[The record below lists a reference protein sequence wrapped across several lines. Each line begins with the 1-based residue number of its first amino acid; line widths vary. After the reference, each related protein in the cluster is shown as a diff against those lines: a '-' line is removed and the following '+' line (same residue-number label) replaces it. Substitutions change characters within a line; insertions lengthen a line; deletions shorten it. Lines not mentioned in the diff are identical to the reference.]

1 MKLKYFGTDGIRGL
15 VGGPTMNEAFI
26 RKFGIALARYLR
38 IRHPKGEVHL
48 VIGRDTRE
56 SSEVFE
62 KIIAEVVC
70 PYGINVDILGV
81 VPTPAVSFWVDELEG
96 DNALMITASHNDA
109 SYNGVKV
116 FNGHGEKQLSDK
128 EEMLEALIDEE
139 VPQDELMNYKKCEYV
154 FLEEAVQ
161 GYVDNVLKA
170 MPKGSLKGW
179 KILLDCANGAAYE
192 TSRLVFEALGAS
204 LVLRGVSPDGKNINA
219 SVGSEYPEDFVR
231 AVRESGALIGI
242 AHDGDGDRVI
252 MCDEDGEIVP
262 GDQLLGILALH
273 ALAKGELSKKIFV
286 ATIQSN
292 RGLDLAIERAGGT
305 VVRSDVGDRNLF
317 QKMEEVKSNMGG
329 ESSGHVIFAN
339 YSKTGDGLLAA
350 IKVIEAMIS
359 TGRKLS
365 DLRRDVPLLPQLT
378 ESLKI
383 EGKRTMSEMVILDEA
398 IKNLEASLGSE
409 GRVLVRYS
417 GTEPKIRLLIEGPD
431 DETIARGMKALK
443 EAVNQE
449 LKVIV

>member
-1 MKLKYFGTDGIRGL
+1 MRKYFGTDGIRGL

-56 SSEVFE
+56 SSEAFQ

-109 SYNGVKV
+109 SYNGIKV

-128 EEMLEALIDEE
+128 EEMLEKLIDEE
-139 VPQDELMNYKKCEYV
+139 VPADELMNYKKCEYV
-154 FLEEAVQ
+154 FLQEGVQ
-161 GYVDNVLKA
+161 GYVDNVLKT
-170 MPKGSLKGW
+170 MPRGALRGW
-179 KILLDCANGAAYE
+179 KILLDCAHGAAYE
-192 TSRLVFEALGAS
+192 TSRMAFEALGAS
-204 LVLRGVSPDGKNINA
+204 LVLRGISPDGNNINDG
-219 SVGSEYPEDFVR
+219 VGSEYPEDFVK
-231 AVRESGALIGI
+231 AVKESGAVIGI

-252 MCDEDGEIVP
+252 MCDEEGEIVP
-262 GDQLLGILALH
+262 GDQLLGILALQ
-273 ALAKGELSKKIFV
+273 ALAKGELAKKTFV

-292 RGLDLAIERAGGT
+292 RGLDIAIEKAGGT
-305 VVRSDVGDRNLF
+305 VVRSNVGDRNLF

-329 ESSGHVIFAN
+329 ESSGHIIFAD

-350 IKVIEAMIS
+350 IKVIEAMKS
-359 TGRKLS
+359 SGRKLS
-365 DLRRDVPLLPQLT
+365 DLRRDIPLLPQLT
-378 ESLKI
+378 ENLKI
-383 EGKRTMSEMVILDEA
+383 EEKKKMDEMPVLGEVVKSLQSLLGK
-398 IKNLEASLGSE
+398 E

-431 DETIARGMKALK
+431 EEVIAKGMKVLK
-443 EAVNQE
+443 EAVYSE
-449 LKVIV
+449 LKVIE

>member
-1 MKLKYFGTDGIRGL
+1 MKKYFGTDGIRGL
-15 VGGPTMNEAFI
+15 VGGPTMNEEFV

-56 SSEVFE
+56 SSEAFQ

-109 SYNGVKV
+109 LYNGIKV
-116 FNGHGEKQLSDK
+116 FNGHGEKQLEDK

-139 VPQDELMNYKKCEYV
+139 VPADELMNYKKCEYV
-154 FLEEAVQ
+154 FLEEGVR

-170 MPKGSLKGW
+170 MPRGSLRGW

-192 TSRLVFEALGAS
+192 TSRLAFEELGAT
-204 LVLRGVSPDGKNINA
+204 LVLRGVAPNGQNINKE
-219 SVGSEYPEDFVR
+219 VGSEYPDLFVK
-231 AVRESGALIGI
+231 AVKESAATIGI

-273 ALAKGELSKKIFV
+273 ALAKGELAKKTFV

-292 RGLDLAIERAGGT
+292 RGLDLAIEKAGGV
-305 VVRSDVGDRNLF
+305 VVRSKVGDRNLF

-329 ESSGHVIFAN
+329 ESSGHIIFAD

-350 IKVIEAMIS
+350 IKVIEAMKDS
-359 TGRKLS
+359 GRKLS
-365 DLRRDVPLLPQLT
+365 DLRKDIPLLPQLVK
-378 ESLKI
+378 SLKV
-383 EGKRTMSEMVILDEA
+383 EGRRRMEEMPVLEEVI
-398 IKNLEASLGSE
+398 KSLQALLGHE
-409 GRVLVRYS
+409 GRVLVRFS
-417 GTEPKIRLLIEGPD
+417 GTEPKIRLLVEGPD
-431 DETIARGMKALK
+431 EEVVARSMKVLK
-443 EAVNQE
+443 EAVHKE
-449 LKVIV
+449 LKVIE